1 MLSKYVKPKTISD
14 LKKNINNSK
23 IDSFK
28 IFENIVSKDIGVISN
43 SIRKE
48 INTNNSKSISIVIF
62 KFQN

>member
-48 INTNNSKSISIVIF
+48 ISTNNSKSISIVIL